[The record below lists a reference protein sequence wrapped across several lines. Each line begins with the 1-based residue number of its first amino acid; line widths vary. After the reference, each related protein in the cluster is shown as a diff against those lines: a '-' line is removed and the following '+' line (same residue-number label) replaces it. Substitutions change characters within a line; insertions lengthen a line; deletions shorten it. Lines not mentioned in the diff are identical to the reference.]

1 MGDMPLFPRPL
12 SFGITVHGRR
22 VAAASC
28 GESSAR
34 HDCFEHVVSPFK
46 SKAESC
52 LHETGQM
59 APTGDEA
66 KSVRRAIRFGLGKQ
80 KTAACPPSF
89 PSSLSPASGRWACQH
104 SSARGRPRDRLAD
117 ASCWRRTSYAW
128 REHPTKGTL
137 PRHSTGFRTPRY
149 CRCSCKHLSSFSGE
163 ETNFRCRPVN

>member
-1 MGDMPLFPRPL
+1 MIAL
-12 SFGITVHGRR
+12 SMY
-22 VAAASC
+22 
-28 GESSAR
+28 
-34 HDCFEHVVSPFK
+34 CFEHVVSPFK
-46 SKAESC
+46 SKADSC

-59 APTGDEA
+59 APTGDET

-128 REHPTKGTL
+128 RKHTTEGTL
-137 PRHSTGFRTPRY
+137 PRHSTASGLRATAGVAVNICP
-149 CRCSCKHLSSFSGE
+149 LSAVKKQIFAGQ
-163 ETNFRCRPVN
+163 